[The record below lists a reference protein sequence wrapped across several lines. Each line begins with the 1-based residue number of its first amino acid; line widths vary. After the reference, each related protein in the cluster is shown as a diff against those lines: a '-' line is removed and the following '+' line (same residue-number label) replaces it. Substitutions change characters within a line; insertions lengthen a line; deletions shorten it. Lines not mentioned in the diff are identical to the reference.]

1 MSESKYCTCC
11 LCRLYLLS
19 TLPFSLN
26 FRQLKARCLEN
37 MLALEKYGRVQRGDN
52 FQDLLNAIAQ
62 DIRNKHRKR
71 IVRQREIQ
79 SMEGTIVNL
88 DEKHKYLEQQL
99 AAFRSF
105 VDSTKTT
112 IQRKGKR
119 RLVIPFTSQY
129 FHNRELA
136 RTGKVPKFGSYK
148 YTAKSLADKGILLS
162 IEGFSPRQYDNIS
175 LTISSDE
182 VGVFIVEASMMGLSG
197 GHDPVELSMDELVS
211 LPGFVTSVIYT
222 DSFCHSAASSIQRCP
237 SLKSWR
243 HGQM

>member
-1 MSESKYCTCC
+1 MSESKLWSLPIFSWPWLRTD
-11 LCRLYLLS
+11 RLV
-19 TLPFSLN
+19 FSLS

-37 MLALEKYGRVQRGDN
+37 MLELEKFGRVQRSDN
-52 FQDLLNAIAQ
+52 FQDILNAIAQ

-79 SMEGTIVNL
+79 SMESTILNL

-99 AAFRSF
+99 TAFKSF

-112 IQRKGKR
+112 IQKKGKR
-119 RLVIPFTSQY
+119 RMVIPFSSQY

-182 VGVFIVEASMMGLSG
+182 VGVFVVEASMMGMSG
-197 GHDPVELSMDELVS
+197 GHDPVELSMDELV
-211 LPGFVTSVIYT
+211 GII
-222 DSFCHSAASSIQRCP
+222 SAIFAPYRN
-237 SLKSWR
+237 
-243 HGQM
+243 